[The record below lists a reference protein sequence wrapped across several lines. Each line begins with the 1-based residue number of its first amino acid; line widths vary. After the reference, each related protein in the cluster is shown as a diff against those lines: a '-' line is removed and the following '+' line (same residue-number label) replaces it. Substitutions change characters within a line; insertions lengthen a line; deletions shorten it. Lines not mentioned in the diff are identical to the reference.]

1 KGHRYTMKRIL
12 DTRSEYFKEHVIPE
26 TKRIVALLLSTFV
39 FTVGV
44 LWFLE
49 ASEVPLYTG
58 GITGIA
64 QLIRDALYILSGNDL
79 GTDFIALFVL
89 LINVPILIV
98 GWFGVSH
105 RFTVYSVV
113 SVLIQTAIFA
123 WMPTIDMGLEGVE
136 HALAASVIGGFLIG
150 LGSGGA
156 LKYGTSL
163 GGIDILAQYLSF
175 RNQKSV
181 GIIMMAINVAIA
193 LIGAILLGGV
203 AGPSGQIVAGGV
215 IISYT
220 LIRIIITTIATDKVH
235 TAYLFLS
242 VDIITETP
250 DDLVEQILK
259 VIHRGVTLI
268 AAKGAYSQH
277 DKTIV
282 SVIISTYELHRIVE
296 LVRRV
301 DPGAFMTTRP
311 VKGVV
316 GNFKRKTI
324 A

>member
-1 KGHRYTMKRIL
+1 MNRLFDIRSEFFKNHVLPEAKRI
-12 DTRSEYFKEHVIPE
+12 F
-26 TKRIVALLLSTFV
+26 ALLFFTFV

-64 QLIRDALYILSGNDL
+64 QLIRDAIYIFSDRDL
-79 GTDFIALFVL
+79 GTGFIALFVL
-89 LINVPILIV
+89 LVNIPILVI

-105 RFTVYSVV
+105 RFTVYSIV
-113 SVLIQTAIFA
+113 SVLLQTMIFA
-123 WMPTIDMGLEGVE
+123 WMPIIDLGLHGVE

-175 RNQKSV
+175 RNGKSV
-181 GIIMMAINVAIA
+181 GFFMMAINVAIA
-193 LIGAILLGGV
+193 LVGGILLGGV
-203 AGPSGQIVAGGV
+203 AGPSGKIVAGGV

-220 LIRIIITTIATDKVH
+220 LIRIIITTVVTDKVH
-235 TAYLFLS
+235 TAYQFLS
-242 VDIITETP
+242 VDIITESP

-259 VIHRGVTLI
+259 IIYRGVTLI
-268 AAKGAYSQH
+268 HAKGAYSKH

-282 SVIISTYELHRIVE
+282 NVIISAYELHRIVE
-296 LVRRV
+296 LVKRV

>member
-1 KGHRYTMKRIL
+1 MNNLFNTH
-12 DTRSEYFKEHVIPE
+12 SPYFKDKVIPE
-26 TKRIVALLLSTFV
+26 TRRILALLFFTFV
-39 FTVGV
+39 FAIGV

-49 ASEVPLYTG
+49 ASDVPLYTG

-64 QLIRDALYILSGNDL
+64 QLIRDGIYIFLGKDL
-79 GTDFIALFVL
+79 GTGFIAIFIL
-89 LINVPILIV
+89 LVNIPILVI

-105 RFTVYSVV
+105 RFTVYSII
-113 SVLIQTAIFA
+113 SVLLQTLIFA
-123 WMPTIDMGLEGVE
+123 WMPVFDMGLIGVE

-150 LGSGGA
+150 VGSGGA

-175 RNQKSV
+175 RNGKSV
-181 GIIMMAINVAIA
+181 GFFMMAINVVIA
-193 LIGAILLGGV
+193 LIGGILLGGV
-203 AGPSGQIVAGGV
+203 VGPSGQVVAGGV

-220 LIRIIITTIATDKVH
+220 LIRIIITTVVTDKLH
-235 TAYLFLS
+235 TAYQFLA

-250 DDLVEQILK
+250 DELVEQILK
-259 VIHRGVTLI
+259 IVYRGVTLI
-268 AAKGAYSQH
+268 GAKGAYSKN

-282 SVIISTYELHRIVE
+282 NVIISSYELDRIIE
-296 LVRRV
+296 LVKKV
-301 DPGAFMTTRP
+301 DDKAFMTTKP